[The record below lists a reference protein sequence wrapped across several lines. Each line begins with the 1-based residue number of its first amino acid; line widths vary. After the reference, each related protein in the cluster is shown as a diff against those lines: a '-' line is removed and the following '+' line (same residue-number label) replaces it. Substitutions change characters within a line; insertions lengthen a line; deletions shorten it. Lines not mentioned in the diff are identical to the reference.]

1 MFRLMAVVLGALALG
16 GCSNECSGSSCVK
29 GSGKVV
35 SQNRQV
41 GDFTGIRLDSIGH
54 LTVEQTGTNSVTV
67 ETDDNL
73 QPIVTSIVK
82 DGTLVLSE
90 SGCHDCSPTKI
101 DFTVTVKSMQ
111 AIDLPS
117 TGSAVVTK
125 LDGPKLSVKLPG
137 TGSIQLS
144 GRVGDLNI
152 SASGTGAC
160 NAEQLTA
167 KNATVV
173 LSGTGNVR
181 VNAADSLDAKLTG
194 TGSILYLGSPKLT
207 QSNTG
212 TGKIQPDTH

>member
-1 MFRLMAVVLGALALG
+1 
-16 GCSNECSGSSCVK
+16 
-29 GSGKVV
+29 
-35 SQNRQV
+35 
-41 GDFTGIRLDSIGH
+41 
-54 LTVEQTGTNSVTV
+54 
-67 ETDDNL
+67 
-73 QPIVTSIVK
+73 
-82 DGTLVLSE
+82 
-90 SGCHDCSPTKI
+90 
-101 DFTVTVKSMQ
+101 MQ

-181 VNAADSLDAKLTG
+181 VNATDSLDAKLTG